1 MAAVNFPQFHIG
13 VPSKTKFNKMIPD
26 KVKKANK
33 VKQVLVKRSKKS
45 KLMNEVEGNLNE
57 QVTRFV
63 PYDGP
68 RWFIPWARKV
78 RPSVRYKFE
87 SLCTY
92 GRAEVFNKI
101 RENRI
106 QSIFN
111 ISGYPNTFMNLAGIW
126 KPPSLITTMVQ
137 NIRDRHRE
145 DWKQVLLLYKSV
157 FRFADMFNKL
167 RHYMKVTKCM
177 KNTVNQEDPVTLEIP
192 KKPVYVLNFQ
202 GRCSYVYEANSLRR
216 VMENRLLASYWMFVE
231 PKPPN
236 NLLSNEEFTMGQY
249 VSIIRQLKEYREFSV
264 AIARFRDAE
273 FDLSKFEKRNMQYLK
288 VSAVER
294 HFKDEP
300 ATSRTTVIEF
310 IKAMTIGRSVEPKKL
325 EAFLRAYDINK
336 EYSYL
341 KQWIRITKRYYISK
355 ELNDLDDLDEVY
367 EESRLL
373 AVKINTLF

>member
-1 MAAVNFPQFHIG
+1 MAALNFPQFHIG
-13 VPSKTKFNKMIPD
+13 VPSKTKFNKMIS
-26 KVKKANK
+26 VKKAK
-33 VKQVLVKRSKKS
+33 KIRQVLVKRKKKS
-45 KLMNEVEGNLNE
+45 KLMNGMEEYLNE
-57 QVTRFV
+57 LVPKFV
-63 PYDGP
+63 PYEGP
-68 RWFIPWARKV
+68 RWFIPWARRV

-126 KPPSLITTMVQ
+126 KPPSLIRTMVQ

-167 RHYMKVTKCM
+167 RHYTKVTKCM

-216 VMENRLLASYWMFVE
+216 VMENRLLSSYWMFVE

-236 NLLSNEEFTMGQY
+236 NLLSNQEFTMGQY
-249 VSIIRQLKEYREFSV
+249 VSIIRQLKDYREFSV
-264 AIARFRDAE
+264 AISRFRDAE
-273 FDLSKFEKRNMQYLK
+273 FDLTKFERNNNQYLK
-288 VSAVER
+288 VSAIER

-325 EAFLRAYDINK
+325 EAFIRAYDVNK

-355 ELNDLDDLDEVY
+355 ELNDLDDLDDLY
-367 EESRLL
+367 EETKLL
-373 AVKINTLF
+373 SVKINSMF

>member
-1 MAAVNFPQFHIG
+1 MNSVKA
-13 VPSKTKFNKMIPD
+13 
-26 KVKKANK
+26 KKAKK
-33 VKQVLVKRSKKS
+33 VKQVLVERKKKS
-45 KLMNEVEGNLNE
+45 KLMNDMERDLDEEVPA
-57 QVTRFV
+57 FK
-63 PYDGP
+63 PYEGP

-126 KPPSLITTMVQ
+126 KSPQFISSMVQ

-145 DWKQVLLLYKSV
+145 DWRQVFLLYKTV

-167 RHYMKVTKCM
+167 RHYTKVTKCM
-177 KNTVNQEDPVTLEIP
+177 KNTVNQEDPVTLEVP
-192 KKPVYVLNFQ
+192 TKPVYVLNFQ

-216 VMENRLLASYWMFVE
+216 VMENRLLACYWMFVE
-231 PKPPN
+231 SKPPN

-249 VSIIRQLKEYREFSV
+249 VSIMRQLKHYREFSV
-264 AIARFRDAE
+264 ALERFRDAD
-273 FDLSKFEKRNMQYLK
+273 FDLTKFEKRNMQYLK
-288 VSAVER
+288 VSAIER

-325 EAFLRAYDINK
+325 EAFIRTYDINK

-373 AVKINTLF
+373 AVKINSLF

>member
-1 MAAVNFPQFHIG
+1 MAAVDFPQFHIG
-13 VPSKTKFNKMIPD
+13 IPSKTNFNKMTS
-26 KVKKANK
+26 VKKAKK
-33 VKQVLVKRSKKS
+33 VKRVLVEKKKKS
-45 KLMNEVEGNLNE
+45 KLMNEIEEHLND
-57 QVTRFV
+57 VV
-63 PYDGP
+63 PKFEPYEGP
-68 RWFIPWARKV
+68 RWFIPWGRKV
-78 RPSVRYKFE
+78 RAGVRYKFE

-92 GRAEVFNKI
+92 GRVEVFNKI

-111 ISGYPNTFMNLAGIW
+111 VSGYPNTFMNLAGIW
-126 KPPSLITTMVQ
+126 KPPPFMRAMIQ

-145 DWKQVLLLYKSV
+145 EWKQVLLLYKSV

-167 RHYMKVTKCM
+167 RHYTKVTKCM
-177 KNTVNQEDPVTLEIP
+177 KNTVNQEDPVTLEVP

-216 VMENRLLASYWMFVE
+216 VMENRLLSSYWMFVE

-249 VSIIRQLKEYREFSV
+249 VSIMRQLKHYREFSV
-264 AIARFRDAE
+264 ALERFRNSE
-273 FDLSKFEKRNMQYLK
+273 FDLTKFERHNMQYLK
-288 VSAVER
+288 ISAIER

-325 EAFLRAYDINK
+325 EAFIRAYDVNK
-336 EYSYL
+336 DNSYYL
-341 KQWIRITKRYYISK
+341 KEWIRITKRYYISK
-355 ELNDLDDLDEVY
+355 ELNDLDDLDELY
-367 EESRLL
+367 EETRLL
-373 AVKINTLF
+373 SVKINTLF

>member
-13 VPSKTKFNKMIPD
+13 VPSKTKFNKMTS
-26 KVKKANK
+26 VKKAK
-33 VKQVLVKRSKKS
+33 KIRQVLVKRKKKS
-45 KLMNEVEGNLNE
+45 KLMNGMEEYLNE
-57 QVTRFV
+57 LVPKFV
-63 PYDGP
+63 PYEGP
-68 RWFIPWARKV
+68 RWFIPWARRV

-126 KPPSLITTMVQ
+126 KPPSLIRTMVQ

-167 RHYMKVTKCM
+167 RHYTKVTKCM

-216 VMENRLLASYWMFVE
+216 VMENRLLSSYWMFVE

-249 VSIIRQLKEYREFSV
+249 VSIMRQLKDYREFSV
-264 AIARFRDAE
+264 AISRFRDAE
-273 FDLSKFEKRNMQYLK
+273 FDLTKFERNNNQYLK
-288 VSAVER
+288 VSAIER

-325 EAFLRAYDINK
+325 EAFIRAYDVNK

-355 ELNDLDDLDEVY
+355 ELNDLDDLDDLY
-367 EESRLL
+367 EETKLL
-373 AVKINTLF
+373 SVKINSMF

>member
-1 MAAVNFPQFHIG
+1 MTGVYFPQFHIG
-13 VPSKTKFNKMIPD
+13 VPSKTNFNKMTSA
-26 KVKKANK
+26 KAKK
-33 VKQVLVKRSKKS
+33 VKQVLVKRKNKL
-45 KLMNEVEGNLNE
+45 KLMNDVEENLDE
-57 QVTRFV
+57 KV
-63 PYDGP
+63 PTFKPYEGP

-106 QSIFN
+106 QSLFN
-111 ISGYPNTFMNLAGIW
+111 ISGYPNRLMMMAGIW
-126 KPPSLITTMVQ
+126 QPPPFITKMVQ
-137 NIRDRHRE
+137 SIRDRHRE

-167 RHYMKVTKCM
+167 KHYTKVTKCM

-216 VMENRLLASYWMFVE
+216 VMENRLLACYWMFVE

-249 VSIIRQLKEYREFSV
+249 VSIMRQLKEYREFSV

-355 ELNDLDDLDEVY
+355 ELNDLDDLDDLY
-367 EESRLL
+367 EDARLL

>member
-1 MAAVNFPQFHIG
+1 MTGVYIPQFHIG
-13 VPSKTKFNKMIPD
+13 VPSKTKFNKTMSA
-26 KVKKANK
+26 KA
-33 VKQVLVKRSKKS
+33 KQVLVKRKKKS
-45 KLMNEVEGNLNE
+45 KLMNEIEEDIDEKVPA
-57 QVTRFV
+57 FV
-63 PYDGP
+63 PYEGP

-106 QSIFN
+106 QSLFN
-111 ISGYPNTFMNLAGIW
+111 ISGYPNRLMMMAGIW
-126 KPPSLITTMVQ
+126 QPPPFITNIVQ
-137 NIRDRHRE
+137 SIRDRHRE

-167 RHYMKVTKCM
+167 KHYTKVTKCM

-216 VMENRLLASYWMFVE
+216 VMENRLLACYWMFVE

-236 NLLSNEEFTMGQY
+236 NLLSNQEFTMGQY
-249 VSIIRQLKEYREFSV
+249 ISIMRQLKEYREFSV

-355 ELNDLDDLDEVY
+355 
-367 EESRLL
+367 
-373 AVKINTLF
+373 

>member
-13 VPSKTKFNKMIPD
+13 VPSKTKFNKMTS
-26 KVKKANK
+26 VKKAKK
-33 VKQVLVKRSKKS
+33 VRQVLVKRKKKS
-45 KLMNEVEGNLNE
+45 KLMNGMEEYLNE
-57 QVTRFV
+57 LVPKFV
-63 PYDGP
+63 PYEGP

-126 KPPSLITTMVQ
+126 KPPSLIRTMVQ

-167 RHYMKVTKCM
+167 RHYTKVTKCM

-216 VMENRLLASYWMFVE
+216 VMENRLLSSYWMFVE

-249 VSIIRQLKEYREFSV
+249 VSIMRQLKDYREFSV
-264 AIARFRDAE
+264 AISRFRDAE
-273 FDLSKFEKRNMQYLK
+273 FDLTKFERNNNQYLK
-288 VSAVER
+288 VSAIER

-325 EAFLRAYDINK
+325 EAFIRAYDVNK

-355 ELNDLDDLDEVY
+355 ELNDLDDLDDLY
-367 EESRLL
+367 EETKLL
-373 AVKINTLF
+373 SVKINSMF